1 MAEAG
6 TDCAQDST
14 ESSIVIFDVSSD
26 KRLFM
31 DGNFRIILKY
41 LKGDATPDERLQV
54 MEWVRQSDANRKE
67 LETLRRIYDIILI
80 SEDDGR
86 KSAGKG
92 FRRIL
97 LWAGSVAAAAAVA
110 LGVWLSGNGSTEDIR
125 PLAIASLESP
135 SGHQSLTVLNDGTR
149 IRLNAGSRFEIIPG
163 NEAER
168 HVRLDGEAFFDV
180 ARDELRPF
188 VLETSGMEVKV
199 LGTSFNVTAYDEIQS
214 VVLVEGCVEVKGS
227 GEETSTRISPS
238 QRFIYDTVSNT
249 SGVEET
255 NPEEYTSWIDGYL
268 LLANTPVPEI
278 LARIGHYYGVEVACT
293 ENDFA
298 GETVSGKLML
308 GEGMDTVL
316 QTLSLMVPMKYEYVG
331 EDSIAVRKK

>member
-1 MAEAG
+1 
-6 TDCAQDST
+6 
-14 ESSIVIFDVSSD
+14 
-26 KRLFM
+26 M
-31 DGNFRIILKY
+31 DGNSRIILKY
-41 LKGDATPDERLQV
+41 LKGDATPGERLQV

-67 LETLRRIYDIILI
+67 LETLRRIYDILLI

-125 PLAIASLESP
+125 PLAIAALESP

-149 IRLNAGSRFEIIPG
+149 IRLNAGSRLEIIPG

-180 ARDELRPF
+180 ARDEQRPF

-214 VVLVEGCVEVKGS
+214 VVLVEGSVEVKGS

-255 NPEEYTSWIDGYL
+255 NPEEYTSKSIRHG
-268 LLANTPVPEI
+268 
-278 LARIGHYYGVEVACT
+278 
-293 ENDFA
+293 
-298 GETVSGKLML
+298 LMAICCWTIRRCL
-308 GEGMDTVL
+308 
-316 QTLSLMVPMKYEYVG
+316 KYWPG
-331 EDSIAVRKK
+331 

>member
-1 MAEAG
+1 
-6 TDCAQDST
+6 
-14 ESSIVIFDVSSD
+14 
-26 KRLFM
+26 M
-31 DGNFRIILKY
+31 DGNSRIILKY

-180 ARDELRPF
+180 ARDEQRPF

-268 LLANTPVPEI
+268 LLDNTPVPGI